1 MRRRAAT
8 RRGCCRFGTA
18 RTELP
23 AREDTAPRY
32 RSARR
37 TGRGRQRHRQAL
49 ATKCSMSV
57 VLPIPGSPATQTIAR
72 LPLHAMSQARRSRD
86 SGSAR
91 PMKWGTCAAATLETL
106 GWTLGAAGIALGAAM
121 KRYPRRDTV
130 SMKRGLR
137 ASSSSAVRSSL
148 MAVLNTESVTNWWP
162 QTSSSKA
169 FVVSRDPGC
178 RTSAHRTAN
187 GVGASDDSGS
197 VAQQARVRLVEL
209 ESVEAHSYRIRTGR
223 RSGVVGAFSHFDT
236 YGSLGGTRGQ
246 RRRLPS

>member
-1 MRRRAAT
+1 MN
-8 RRGCCRFGTA
+8 
-18 RTELP
+18 
-23 AREDTAPRY
+23 
-32 RSARR
+32 
-37 TGRGRQRHRQAL
+37 
-49 ATKCSMSV
+49 CSISV
-57 VLPIPGSPATQTIAR
+57 VLPIPGSPAIQTIAR

-91 PMKWGTCAAATLETL
+91 PMKWGACTAASPETF
-106 GWTLGAAGIALGAAM
+106 GWTPGAAGIALGAAM

-187 GVGASDDSGS
+187 GVGASATAVPSRNKRAFASSRSNRSKRTRTGFEPAEDRAWS
-197 VAQQARVRLVEL
+197 VRLAI
-209 ESVEAHSYRIRTGR
+209 SRRTG
-223 RSGVVGAFSHFDT
+223 
-236 YGSLGGTRGQ
+236 
-246 RRRLPS
+246 P